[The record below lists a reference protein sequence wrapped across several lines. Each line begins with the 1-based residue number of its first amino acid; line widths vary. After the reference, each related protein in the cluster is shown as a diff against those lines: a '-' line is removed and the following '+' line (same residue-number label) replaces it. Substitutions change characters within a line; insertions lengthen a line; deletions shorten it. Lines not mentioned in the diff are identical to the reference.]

1 MGLDTIGV
9 SGNRMVG
16 SSEVTELVMLV
27 SAEKCLVEDNHVQTR
42 SNWAICCLDLKLE
55 FIGGC
60 KSG

>member
-1 MGLDTIGV
+1 MDGK
-9 SGNRMVG
+9 
-16 SSEVTELVMLV
+16 SEVTELVMMV
-27 SAEKCLVEDNHVQTR
+27 SAEKCLVDDNYVQTS